1 MTPDPTG
8 EQQHANRFKP
18 GQSGNPHG
26 RPRGSRNKLAGEFID
41 ALASDFTDHGKAAIR
56 KVRQEKPDIYIR
68 VVASILPKE
77 LDVALN
83 VSASF
88 EGLREDTREFLAAWR
103 LARQRIGVAP
113 PELPV
118 IDIEPETAEASDDD

>member
-1 MTPDPTG
+1 
-8 EQQHANRFKP
+8 
-18 GQSGNPHG
+18 
-26 RPRGSRNKLAGEFID
+26 
-41 ALASDFTDHGKAAIR
+41 LASDFTDHGKAAIR